1 MRNILVLSISLFIGS
16 INAQPIPSYIPTD
29 GLVAWYPF
37 NGNANDESGNGN
49 NAENVDNSIRPYPR
63 FSEDRNGV
71 TSSSYEFNGGHL
83 SLPNFDYNLGDAG
96 TSTTINLYFKGNM
109 DGFTH
114 DGILIHSTPQAN
126 DNTIFGRVG
135 ILNGGI
141 KIYHRNSNQNYEP
154 YFDLNLDSNW
164 HMLTYVINSEKEIGS
179 VYLDGSLLDGSYS
192 YANEDYNDGDRFWE
206 LGNVSWKTNHNYKG
220 WIDDVAIWNRALTE
234 EEIRN
239 IYSGGFYIHENGVT
253 IVCDN
258 AEIGETGVINS
269 ITYTK
274 RTKDQITLE
283 NASTTCTS
291 GITDMSTLFQNANEF
306 NGDIKHWD
314 VSTVET
320 FENMFTNAY
329 GFDHNLSAWD
339 VSNAKS
345 LNSMFYLATSFNGDI
360 STWNTAN
367 VTDFSWMFYEADA
380 FNGDI
385 SDWNTSN
392 ATTMKNMF
400 RGSIFNNQ
408 IGDWNVSNVTT
419 MEGMFQES
427 LFDQNISNWNV
438 SMVNNMRGMFLNS
451 QFNQS
456 IGLWDVSSVTDM
468 EMMFTQSIFNNP
480 IDNWDVSKVTNMF
493 GMFSWYS
500 KFNQDISSWDVSSV
514 QVMDEMFRNADFDK
528 DISSWCVTN
537 IANEPSLIFENNSI
551 PEAHKPIWGTCPEI
565 QGTDEIPLY
574 IPTDGLVAWYPF
586 NGNANDESGN
596 GNNGTVNGAILTTN
610 KDGSENSAYLFDG
623 VDDFISTDLILPTLN
638 AARTVSFWFKGS
650 IGDILSSGGGGCF
663 EGFNLTLAENDFYVE
678 VACGLNSYPL
688 EGIELIEW
696 NQVFVVVKPNSS
708 KLSDVKVYLNGVE
721 LAPQSSDEV
730 ELNTGNEPLNIGS
743 HFSEA
748 YNFFNGSIDDVA
760 IWNRALTEEEIQAVY
775 NQGAVE
781 PPINAIHAYVPNQN
795 VFSIDTTYTSV
806 YLEDVPAEGFNAF
819 QYTLNYDPDSL
830 NIELLDNMGTLS
842 EGFDL
847 GINTVNP
854 GQIIVA
860 GSRIDPV
867 TENGKLSNL
876 KISYKTGG
884 VSHIT
889 LDDVMFNEGVPA
901 ATTGDARIE
910 STLLVCGDV
919 TGDNSVSAL
928 DASHI
933 LRHTVRLAPQ
943 YPLEGRDF
951 IAGDVTSNGAVTAYD
966 AYFVLREIVGL
977 SAGLSCS
984 STIYNLK
991 EAWAPKLD
999 WSIITKGA
1007 SIVTPLHFTDD
1018 TPEVYALEIEVPHG
1032 LEVSLN
1038 GIPEDWNT
1046 LEYTNEGSQYLSMY
1060 GLSPLTSPEL
1070 VWNKI
1075 TGGMME
1081 AKLRI
1086 NESQWQTIEHELE
1099 VNQILPQQYILSQNY
1114 PNPFNPSTQIQYALP
1129 EATQV
1134 TLEVFNSV
1142 GQKVVELVNG
1152 QQSAGYHVATFD
1164 ASGLS
1169 SGVYLYKLTT
1179 PSFTETKKMLLIK

>member
-1 MRNILVLSISLFIGS
+1 
-16 INAQPIPSYIPTD
+16 
-29 GLVAWYPF
+29 
-37 NGNANDESGNGN
+37 
-49 NAENVDNSIRPYPR
+49 
-63 FSEDRNGV
+63 
-71 TSSSYEFNGGHL
+71 
-83 SLPNFDYNLGDAG
+83 
-96 TSTTINLYFKGNM
+96 
-109 DGFTH
+109 
-114 DGILIHSTPQAN
+114 
-126 DNTIFGRVG
+126 
-135 ILNGGI
+135 
-141 KIYHRNSNQNYEP
+141 
-154 YFDLNLDSNW
+154 
-164 HMLTYVINSEKEIGS
+164 
-179 VYLDGSLLDGSYS
+179 
-192 YANEDYNDGDRFWE
+192 
-206 LGNVSWKTNHNYKG
+206 
-220 WIDDVAIWNRALTE
+220 
-234 EEIRN
+234 
-239 IYSGGFYIHENGVT
+239 
-253 IVCDN
+253 
-258 AEIGETGVINS
+258 
-269 ITYTK
+269 
-274 RTKDQITLE
+274 
-283 NASTTCTS
+283 
-291 GITDMSTLFQNANEF
+291 
-306 NGDIKHWD
+306 
-314 VSTVET
+314 
-320 FENMFTNAY
+320 
-329 GFDHNLSAWD
+329 
-339 VSNAKS
+339 
-345 LNSMFYLATSFNGDI
+345 
-360 STWNTAN
+360 
-367 VTDFSWMFYEADA
+367 
-380 FNGDI
+380 
-385 SDWNTSN
+385 
-392 ATTMKNMF
+392 
-400 RGSIFNNQ
+400 
-408 IGDWNVSNVTT
+408 
-419 MEGMFQES
+419 
-427 LFDQNISNWNV
+427 
-438 SMVNNMRGMFLNS
+438 
-451 QFNQS
+451 
-456 IGLWDVSSVTDM
+456 
-468 EMMFTQSIFNNP
+468 
-480 IDNWDVSKVTNMF
+480 
-493 GMFSWYS
+493 
-500 KFNQDISSWDVSSV
+500 
-514 QVMDEMFRNADFDK
+514 MFRNADFDK

-537 IANEPSLIFENNSI
+537 ISNEPSLIFENNSI

-565 QGTDEIPLY
+565 QVTDEIPLY

-596 GNNGTVNGAILTTN
+596 GNNGTVNGATLTTD
-610 KDGSENSAYLFDG
+610 KDGIENSAYEFIVDANASWGSIQDRIVIDATEFPTNSAITLSSWISFSQKPSPYNDRKHTIFSRSDGSGTGTAVFKFGIDSDESLRMHLVNYNGDSIVLNSEEILQEDRWYHTATSFDG
-623 VDDFISTDLILPTLN
+623 NTLKLFIDGVKVAETNANLELNSSVTDLT
-638 AARTVSFWFKGS
+638 
-650 IGDILSSGGGGCF
+650 IGQEHQANGH
-663 EGFNLTLAENDFYVE
+663 
-678 VACGLNSYPL
+678 
-688 EGIELIEW
+688 W
-696 NQVFVVVKPNSS
+696 
-708 KLSDVKVYLNGVE
+708 YL
-721 LAPQSSDEV
+721 
-730 ELNTGNEPLNIGS
+730 
-743 HFSEA
+743 
-748 YNFFNGSIDDVA
+748 FNGKLDEMTY
-760 IWNRALTEEEIQAVY
+760 WNRALNEEEIQAVY
-775 NQGAVE
+775 NQGAVD

-867 TENGKLSNL
+867 TENGNLSNL

-1007 SIVTPLHFTDD
+1007 SIVTPLHFTND

-1046 LEYTNEGSQYLSMY
+1046 LEYTKEGSQYLSMY

-1070 VWNKI
+1070 VWKKI
-1075 TGGMME
+1075 KDGMME

-1099 VNQILPQQYILSQNY
+1099 VNQVLPQQYTLSQNY
-1114 PNPFNPSTQIQYALP
+1114 PNPFNPSTLIQYALP
-1129 EATQV
+1129 EATEV

-1142 GQKVVELVNG
+1142 GQKVMELVNG
-1152 QQSAGYHVATFD
+1152 QQSAGYHTATFD